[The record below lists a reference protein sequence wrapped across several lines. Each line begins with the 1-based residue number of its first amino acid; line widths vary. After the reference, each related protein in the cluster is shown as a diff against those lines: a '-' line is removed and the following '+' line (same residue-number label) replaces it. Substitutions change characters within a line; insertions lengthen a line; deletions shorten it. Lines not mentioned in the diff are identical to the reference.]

1 MIGGSKN
8 QQAGTA
14 PGISV
19 MTSGWSVGICL
30 VLALVATPY
39 CQAQINVSNN
49 RALAL
54 GKFVAGTGG
63 TITVDPNGARSRS
76 GGVFLLASSAGAAA
90 SFSVSDVNPAN
101 ANLSY
106 IITLPDNGTVTLN
119 SGAYSMPLNDFSS
132 TPSGSGM
139 LTAGSQIL
147 TVGATLSVSPNQPPG
162 NYSGNFSITLNYQ

>member
-1 MIGGSKN
+1 MI
-8 QQAGTA
+8 
-14 PGISV
+14 
-19 MTSGWSVGICL
+19 TSGRRVGAC
-30 VLALVATPY
+30 LALALLATPC
-39 CQAQINVSNN
+39 CQAQINVSNT
-49 RALAL
+49 RALAF

-76 GGVFLLASSAGAAA
+76 GSVFLLVSSAASAA
-90 SFSVSDVNPAN
+90 SFNVSDVNPAN
-101 ANLSY
+101 ANMSY

-119 SGAYSMPLNDFSS
+119 SGAYTMPLNDFSS
-132 TPSGSGM
+132 TPSGSGR

>member
-1 MIGGSKN
+1 MIGGSTN
-8 QQAGTA
+8 QQAPTA

-19 MTSGWSVGICL
+19 MTSGRRVGICL
-30 VLALVATPY
+30 SLALLATPC
-39 CQAQINVSNN
+39 CQAQINASNT
-49 RALAL
+49 RSLGF

-63 TITVDPNGARSRS
+63 AVTVDPNGARSRS
-76 GGVFLLASSAGAAA
+76 GGVFLLGSSAGSAA

-106 IITLPDNGTVTLN
+106 IISLPDNGTVTLN
-119 SGAYSMPLNDFSS
+119 SGAYAMPLNNFSS

-139 LTAGSQIL
+139 LSAGSQIL
-147 TVGATLSVSPNQPPG
+147 TVGATLSVNSNQPPG